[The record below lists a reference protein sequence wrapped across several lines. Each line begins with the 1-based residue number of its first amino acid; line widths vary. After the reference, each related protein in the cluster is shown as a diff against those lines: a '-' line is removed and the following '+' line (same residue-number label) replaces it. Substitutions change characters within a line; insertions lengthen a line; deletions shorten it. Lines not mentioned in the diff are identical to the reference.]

1 MDVAVVVPLASFYVE
16 VEAMLAQSVS
26 TLLAK
31 CFVEKTGKVITRVN
45 GWKYFRFE
53 SVITICCSSL
63 LEDSFSVK
71 LTFSCS
77 DALCF
82 ACLHKSENS

>member
-45 GWKYFRFE
+45 GRQYFRWM
-53 SVITICCSSL
+53 SV
-63 LEDSFSVK
+63 
-71 LTFSCS
+71 
-77 DALCF
+77 
-82 ACLHKSENS
+82 